1 MGKIN
6 WQRVLLGGLI
16 SALVYNL
23 VGAAWWVLFGRAQW
37 EAAYEG
43 LGHPAPPVTA
53 QFVVSFIVLTLL
65 VGIFAVW
72 FYAAIRP
79 RYGAGPKTAACAGV
93 ALWVIGYLLPTIAW
107 VAVFLPWRVPTR
119 ILVSPSAAALVA
131 MVLATLVGAWPYKE

>member
-6 WQRVLLGGLI
+6 WQRVFLGGLI
-16 SALVYNL
+16 WALVFNL
-23 VGAAWWVLFGRAQW
+23 VWAASLVLFGRAQW
-37 EAAYEG
+37 IAAYEAVG
-43 LGHPAPPVTA
+43 RHAPPLTA

-107 VAVFLPWRVPTR
+107 VALLLPLRTRVV
-119 ILVSPSAAALVA
+119 VSASATALVA
-131 MVLATLVGAWPYKE
+131 MVLATLAGAWPYKE